1 MKTIARR
8 VVAGVLIV
16 VGAVLMFAAPETLS
30 GVLVI
35 ALGVAIE
42 IAGIALER
50 RR

>member
-8 VVAGVLIV
+8 VVAGMLIV
-16 VGAVLMFAAPETLS
+16 FGAVLMFAAPETLS
-30 GVLVI
+30 GALVV

>member
-1 MKTIARR
+1 MSTVQRR

-16 VGAVLMFAAPETLS
+16 LGALLMFAAPETLS
-30 GVLVI
+30 GVIVI
-35 ALGVAIE
+35 VFGLAIE

>member
-1 MKTIARR
+1 MYRLQRR
-8 VVAGVLIV
+8 VLAAVLIV
-16 VGAVLMFAAPETLS
+16 FGAVLMLAAPETLS
-30 GVLVI
+30 GALVI